1 MPLFPPGRR
10 QWGERQVL
18 ISTNPTKMY
27 RPPRN
32 WQEYTPTE
40 RLTSWRF
47 VAMALAREEGM
58 SECRNERD
66 ILDEYAMLA
75 FPGTPVERWTDRSWT
90 STTRTAYFNIIREI
104 CLGRLSGE
112 EAKGW
117 LALFEAAGSGIPDG
131 KLQKQLEPIPLRL
144 DKEGRKSLENMTFS
158 WTFQS
163 LTHNGLFLLLLFLLH
178 LLKFLYETEFGRI
191 LFHCEGK
198 VL

>member
-18 ISTNPTKMY
+18 ISTNPTKMC

-58 SECRNERD
+58 SECRNERN

-75 FPGTPVERWTDRSWT
+75 LPGTHVERSTERS
-90 STTRTAYFNIIREI
+90 
-104 CLGRLSGE
+104 
-112 EAKGW
+112 
-117 LALFEAAGSGIPDG
+117 
-131 KLQKQLEPIPLRL
+131 
-144 DKEGRKSLENMTFS
+144 
-158 WTFQS
+158 
-163 LTHNGLFLLLLFLLH
+163 
-178 LLKFLYETEFGRI
+178 
-191 LFHCEGK
+191 
-198 VL
+198 